1 MGRGGARAEPGD
13 EAAAGED
20 PGEDPEGDECG
31 FAGLNEEALRL
42 NRMLQGGRRVP
53 AAEAV
58 SDLAPSTWVI
68 KLNVTSTVVFFA
80 CLEY

>member
-20 PGEDPEGDECG
+20 PEGDECG
-31 FAGLNEEALRL
+31 FAGFNEEALRP